1 MPGGVGTKPGAD
13 PFMIFVGWP
22 KQGQQSVDI
31 QKISWPYHSSSI
43 SSTRFVVTV
52 GESAGRTGR

>member
-1 MPGGVGTKPGAD
+1 
-13 PFMIFVGWP
+13 MIFVGWP

-31 QKISWPYHSSSI
+31 QEISWPYHSSSI